1 VDWSSLDTIW
11 PVSFCECSVIVSVTL
26 LGQQFGEFA
35 FLREEEGSQKRKR
48 LIEKLVKLVDCL
60 WERKPVYKEL
70 ISMEKLKE
78 VKRALLNSTFH
89 FSSMYR
95 SWIPKPNKPGKLRAI
110 TQPNKGDIIVMD
122 ALSHPIY

>member
-11 PVSFCECSVIVSVTL
+11 PVSFSECSVIVSVTL

-35 FLREEEGSQKRKR
+35 FIREEEGSQKRKR

-60 WERKPVYKEL
+60 WERKPVYVYKEL

-78 VKRALLNSTFH
+78 VKRALLNSTFY

-110 TQPNKGDIIVMD
+110 TQPNKTKVIS
-122 ALSHPIY
+122 L